1 VGPFWHMKS
10 SEKPYYLRPDHRTTT
25 GWMFPIDGSRH
36 HAIGRLLLLLDD
48 VWYEERMEK
57 LVEHDRDTR
66 VLRNFCV
73 DWPPLGPLSERT
85 IHLNEVLKGVLGWR
99 VYEEYFIS

>member
-1 VGPFWHMKS
+1 MES
-10 SEKPYYLRPDHRTTT
+10 SAKPYYLRPDHRTTT
-25 GWMFPIDGSRH
+25 GLMFPIDGSRH
-36 HAIGRLLLLLDD
+36 HAIGRLLLPLDD

-73 DWPPLGPLSERT
+73 DWTPLGPLSERT
-85 IHLNEVLKGVLGWR
+85 IHLNEVLKSVLGWR